1 MWRKTCP
8 GSAWRQRPA
17 LCPVLYT
24 LGGGGGE
31 AWPACRAAGAGPR
44 HHRHRPPMAAPGHG
58 PSRCERARMGRLP
71 PLKRGWLNGA
81 GRWTQRC
88 TLSSPLHCAPLQPS
102 AACAISL
109 HRSLCVLQTT
119 LQHSQVI
126 QKRRRNGGSSSGSQ
140 GSRHQQAE
148 DEALEEQVGASMNRR
163 AGSTGRDVGDGALNK
178 QCLQSVWSGGEG
190 SSNCMGREGGWGHRV
205 LRPSQHQAAPPDRR
219 QAASCLAA
227 TGAGQRAATKKD
239 RRSQRAHS
247 VGQPPLP
254 RNPVEEA
261 QAVTRLCRLLA
272 DPWLRSACRRLS
284 PAQLA
289 AGKNCV
295 RTGTAD
301 RW

>member
-1 MWRKTCP
+1 
-8 GSAWRQRPA
+8 
-17 LCPVLYT
+17 
-24 LGGGGGE
+24 
-31 AWPACRAAGAGPR
+31 
-44 HHRHRPPMAAPGHG
+44 
-58 PSRCERARMGRLP
+58 
-71 PLKRGWLNGA
+71 
-81 GRWTQRC
+81 
-88 TLSSPLHCAPLQPS
+88 
-102 AACAISL
+102 
-109 HRSLCVLQTT
+109 
-119 LQHSQVI
+119 
-126 QKRRRNGGSSSGSQ
+126 
-140 GSRHQQAE
+140 
-148 DEALEEQVGASMNRR
+148 MNRR